1 MNFVK
6 DYNKPKVPVF
16 ANKFTVPALAQA
28 PVADKYQDAI
38 DKVTR
43 QYGNSKL
50 EIDKVNLKNILAS
63 IEGLK
68 AEEADGEIQAE
79 EASRTLTALIA
90 KHIGGRRRK
99 TRRSKR
105 SKTHRRR
112 K

>member
-6 DYNKPKVPVF
+6 DYTKSKVPVF
-16 ANKFTVPALAQA
+16 AKTYPQTLAVA
-28 PVADKYQDAI
+28 PDKYQDAL
-38 DKVTR
+38 DKVTH

-50 EIDKVNLKNILAS
+50 ESDKVNLKNILAS

-68 AEEADGEIQAE
+68 AEEADGEISPE

-99 TRRSKR
+99 TRRSNRKKTRR
-105 SKTHRRR
+105 SR

>member
-6 DYNKPKVPVF
+6 NYNKPPVF
-16 ANKFTVPALAQA
+16 TKTYPQSLA
-28 PVADKYQDAI
+28 VADKYQDAI

-50 EIDKVNLKNILAS
+50 DSDKITLKNILAS

-68 AEEADGEIQAE
+68 AEEADGEIGAE
-79 EASRTLTALIA
+79 EATRTLTALIA
-90 KHIGGRRRK
+90 KHIGGRRKK
-99 TRRSKR
+99 TGRSGRSKR

>member
-16 ANKFTVPALAQA
+16 AKTYSQSSAA
-28 PVADKYQDAI
+28 PDKYQDALN
-38 DKVTR
+38 KVTL

-50 EIDKVNLKNILAS
+50 ESDKVNLKNIVAS
-63 IEGLK
+63 VEGLK
-68 AEEADGEIQAE
+68 AEEADGEISPE

-99 TRRSKR
+99 TRRSNRKKTRR
-105 SKTHRRR
+105 SR